1 LNLHFNDIRNRNS
14 LSVHHLIFRLT
25 PPFQPFMTFN
35 MPLTDIN
42 FCCLHGGFIFA
53 ASFNSKI
60 LKKMK
65 KLILSLIVAAMSVST
80 FAQSYEYKIIT
91 VIESIVPMGL
101 GRSRIIENKQEV
113 NASDLTTP
121 RTDGRTSRQ
130 REVSR
135 SDAKIN
141 EFEETTLLNF
151 YSGVGINFQNI
162 ASNDAIITA
171 KIMEIVED
179 GWELAFALSGVESDC
194 GEGDGKGIY
203 ITRFIFKRKL

>member
-1 LNLHFNDIRNRNS
+1 
-14 LSVHHLIFRLT
+14 
-25 PPFQPFMTFN
+25 
-35 MPLTDIN
+35 
-42 FCCLHGGFIFA
+42 
-53 ASFNSKI
+53 
-60 LKKMK
+60 MK
-65 KLILSLIVAAMSVST
+65 KLVLSLIVAAMSVST

-113 NASDLTTP
+113 NASELTTP

-151 YSGVGINFQNI
+151 YSGVGINFQNV
-162 ASNDAIITA
+162 ASNDAIITS
-171 KIMEIVED
+171 KIMEVVED

>member
-1 LNLHFNDIRNRNS
+1 
-14 LSVHHLIFRLT
+14 
-25 PPFQPFMTFN
+25 
-35 MPLTDIN
+35 
-42 FCCLHGGFIFA
+42 
-53 ASFNSKI
+53 
-60 LKKMK
+60 MK
-65 KLILSLIVAAMSVST
+65 KLVLSLIISAMSVST

-91 VIESIVPMGL
+91 VIESIVPMGI

-113 NASDLTTP
+113 TASDLTTP

-135 SDAKIN
+135 SDARIQ

-151 YSGVGINFQNI
+151 YSGVGINFQNV
-162 ASNDAIITA
+162 ASNDAIITS
-171 KIMEIVED
+171 KIMEIVEE

-194 GEGDGKGIY
+194 GEADGKGIY